1 MSWWYDGEPDEKNNH
16 GIFQSLSKE
25 MALSVI
31 MKAMVGFLS
40 QEMIVILT
48 TGVNQGFW
56 KYPGP
61 SQGMTVSLTAMLTL
75 ELKDPGFSQKIPV
88 KVMEYR

>member
-1 MSWWYDGEPDEKNNH
+1 MNGVPYHISDTWYFGYSRYDGEPDQKNNH

-48 TGVNQGFW
+48 TGVNQGF
-56 KYPGP
+56 
-61 SQGMTVSLTAMLTL
+61 
-75 ELKDPGFSQKIPV
+75 
-88 KVMEYR
+88 